1 VTVHAALWR
10 HDGNIQDLGTLD
22 GDRCSKANG
31 INSPGQIVGVSWAQE
46 GFCVSPSNSITA
58 ESAVLWQNG
67 EIFNLNTVVS
77 NARLHLV
84 TALDIDDRG
93 EIAGVGVPPGV
104 PLDEYEFHGH
114 DFLLIPCDGND
125 RDVEGCDYSL
135 SASTTAA
142 APSLA
147 HDSQHLDQEAR
158 SPTREVGV
166 RNRFLGRLP

>member
-1 VTVHAALWR
+1 MATGAAPLMGSILR
-10 HDGNIQDLGTLD
+10 
-22 GDRCSKANG
+22 DRLLAFPGRRKDFASRQATPSRLKARFSG
-31 INSPGQIVGVSWAQE
+31 K
-46 GFCVSPSNSITA
+46 
-58 ESAVLWQNG
+58 NG
-67 EIFNLNTVVS
+67 EILNLNTVVGS

-84 TALDIDDRG
+84 TALDINDRG

-104 PLDEYEFHGH
+104 PLDKYEFHGH
-114 DFLLIPCDGND
+114 VFLLIPCEGND